1 MPSMHV
7 ATAALVACLGFAVR
21 PSLGVV
27 GVLAAVVT
35 EVASVALGWHYALDG
50 YVGAALA
57 IGVWWISGRLEASSS
72 QIAVASRPPRQL
84 LASGELRAL
93 SP

>member
-7 ATAALVACLGFAVR
+7 ATATLAACLGFAVR
-21 PSLGVV
+21 PSLGLV
-27 GVLAAVVT
+27 GVVVAVVT

-50 YVGAALA
+50 YVGSALA
-57 IGVWWISGRLEASSS
+57 IGVWWVSGRLEAQLS
-72 QIAVASRPPRQL
+72 QIAAPARLPRQL
-84 LASGELRAL
+84 LTSGELRAL